1 MKKSPETAPLLEVTD
16 LASHYG
22 PIQALFGISLSVSP
36 GELVAMVG
44 ANGAGKTTLLR
55 AISGVQPSSGG
66 SIRFDGRDV
75 TRMSPHRIVASGI
88 GHVPEGR
95 QVFSPLSVHD
105 NLRLGAFSRRRH
117 RSQVDADLEYIYG
130 LFPIL
135 RERRDQA
142 AGTLSGGEQQMLA
155 IGRSLLGKPRLLL
168 LDEPSMGLAPLLV
181 EEIFRV
187 IAELNS
193 EGVTVLLVEQNARA
207 ALKIA
212 DRGYVLET
220 GKVVMSAA
228 AEELLDDEN
237 VRKAYLG
244 H

>member
-1 MKKSPETAPLLEVTD
+1 MLKVSGI
-16 LASHYG
+16 ASQYG
-22 PIQALFGISLSVSP
+22 AIKAIFDVSLTVGS

-55 AISGVQPSSGG
+55 AISGVQPVCAG
-66 SIRFDGRDV
+66 SIQFDGRDV
-75 TRMSPHRIVASGI
+75 TRLAPHRIVAGGI

-95 QVFSPLSVHD
+95 QVFAPMSVQD
-105 NLRLGAFSRRRH
+105 NLRLGAFGRRRD
-117 RSQVDADLEYIYG
+117 RAAVDADLERIYEM
-130 LFPIL
+130 FPIL
-135 RERRDQA
+135 GQRRSQP

-207 ALKIA
+207 ALRIA

-220 GKVVMSAA
+220 GKVVMSAPA
-228 AEELLDDEN
+228 RELLEDES